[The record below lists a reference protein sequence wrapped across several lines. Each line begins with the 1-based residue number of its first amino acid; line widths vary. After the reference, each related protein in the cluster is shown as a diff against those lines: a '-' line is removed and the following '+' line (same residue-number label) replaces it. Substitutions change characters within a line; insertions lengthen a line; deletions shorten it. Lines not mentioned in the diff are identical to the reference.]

1 MRILGLLV
9 TLDASASRH
18 PGLLRALAEH
28 PSFEVGEAA
37 GPLLPVVL
45 EAPDAEGE
53 RTALRWLQGRPG
65 VLFVSLCTGFVDSRG
80 ECVAESGRLR
90 EHREALQH
98 QRVTSHH
105 RSQVKV

>member
-28 PSFEVGEAA
+28 PSFEVGEVGAAA

-45 EAPDAEGE
+45 EAADAEAE
-53 RTALRWLQGRPG
+53 RTALRWLQSRPG
-65 VLFVSLCTGFVDSRG
+65 VLFVSLCTGFVEPGPEHARG
-80 ECVAESGRLR
+80 RNGHEIP
-90 EHREALQH
+90 
-98 QRVTSHH
+98 SHH